1 MEKRRLGASRIE
13 VSVLGIGT
21 WAMSGYVP
29 AWGVVDDNES
39 VAAIRE
45 ALDGGVNLL
54 DTAPI
59 YGDGHSETIVGR
71 AIAGR
76 RDEVVLATKCGL
88 LPSPSGGEPR
98 RCLARDSILR
108 ECDASLRRLQT
119 DVIDVYQCHW
129 PDPKTPLRETMEA
142 LVALLQMGKIRG
154 IGLSNFS
161 CEQMAA
167 AKEFGPVHSIQP
179 PFSLLTR
186 RAAADLLPY
195 CREHEMGVLAYG
207 PLAKGLLTGKFSAD
221 SQIRGVR
228 AEDPEFTGARFR
240 QNLDFVDRLRP
251 MAARYGKTVGQLA
264 LNWVIHQPGITA
276 ALFGAKRP
284 SQVVENLGASGWSI
298 DAADLARIDEL
309 LHEL

>member
-1 MEKRRLGASRIE
+1 MEKRPLGSSGIQ

-29 AWGVVDDNES
+29 AWGAVDDNES
-39 VAAIRE
+39 VAAIGE
-45 ALDGGVNLL
+45 ALDGGVDLI

-76 RDEVVLATKCGL
+76 RDKVVLATKCGL
-88 LPSPSGGEPR
+88 LPTGDDSEPR
-98 RCLARDSILR
+98 RCLAKDSILR

-129 PDPKTPLRETMEA
+129 PDPDAPLRETMEA
-142 LVALLQMGKIRG
+142 MVSLLQVGKIRAV
-154 IGLSNFS
+154 GLSNFS
-161 CEQMAA
+161 CEQVAA

-179 PFSLLTR
+179 PFSLLAR

-195 CREHEMGVLAYG
+195 CREHEMGALAYS
-207 PLAKGLLTGKFSAD
+207 PLAMGLLTGKFSANTP
-221 SQIRGVR
+221 IRGVR
-228 AEDPEFTGARFR
+228 AQDPEFCGARYR
-240 QNLDFVDRLRP
+240 RNLEFVDRLRP
-251 MAARYGKTVGQLA
+251 IAARYGRSVGQLA
-264 LNWVIHQPGITA
+264 LHWVIQQPGITA

-284 SQVVENLGASGWSI
+284 SQVVENLGAAGWSI
-298 DAADLARIDEL
+298 DEADLARIDEL
-309 LHEL
+309 LDEF